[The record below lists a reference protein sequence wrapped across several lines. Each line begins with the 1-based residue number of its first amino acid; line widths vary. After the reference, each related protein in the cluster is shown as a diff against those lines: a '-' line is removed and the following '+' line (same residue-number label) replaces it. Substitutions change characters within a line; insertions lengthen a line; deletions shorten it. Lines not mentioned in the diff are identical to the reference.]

1 MIKTLK
7 ELDPKK
13 AAGVLARAALSLGYE
28 TKADNQITDLLRE
41 VRDQLG
47 IEKDDQS
54 LESTDRIAQFLDAES
69 DRLLAPPDIKSA
81 LTRLAERG
89 DLPSD
94 LYEINIIS
102 NVADIYGKRFELEKE
117 IIETTIRSPNTE
129 QHYGAIRNPNDP
141 ALVSLFVKQFRTR
154 WPLKNFIMLVA
165 AGRNGL
171 LLEVHQAWRIYPL
184 FVNIAGIQKPIDLL
198 KAFAN
203 VYGADIS
210 IENETGRF
218 FLFLSRPGPTKIEWH
233 ARPNQKIILSRFVR
247 NDHTGRE
254 DSALV
259 VAIDIKKYT
268 SMLDDM
274 WVRREDMIDEFVPAP
289 RPQN

>member
-1 MIKTLK
+1 MIDV
-7 ELDPKK
+7 E
-13 AAGVLARAALSLGYE
+13 ALRTRY
-28 TKADNQITDLLRE
+28 R
-41 VRDQLG
+41 
-47 IEKDDQS
+47 
-54 LESTDRIAQFLDAES
+54 RIAGFLD
-69 DRLLAPPDIKSA
+69 
-81 LTRLAERG
+81 ERG
-89 DLPSD
+89 RRLFAAN
-94 LYEINIIS
+94 E
-102 NVADIYGKRFELEKE
+102 
-117 IIETTIRSPNTE
+117 
-129 QHYGAIRNPNDP
+129 
-141 ALVSLFVKQFRTR
+141 ALALGRGGVTAVSAASGIV
-154 WPLKNFIMLVA
+154 VA

-184 FVNIAGIQKPIDLL
+184 FVNIAGIQKPIDPL

-268 SMLDDM
+268 SMLDRTSLFQKEPLREVV
-274 WVRREDMIDEFVPAP
+274 WVSLAQF
-289 RPQN
+289 